1 MINRAPPDFLTPDM
15 AGFSVRVADWF
26 EKLRDNICGA
36 FETIES
42 EAKDSPLSDQPSGHF
57 QRKNWTRDGGGG
69 GQISVMHGRVFEKVG
84 VNISVVHGQ
93 FAEDFRAQI
102 PGATDD
108 GQFWAGGI
116 SLVAHPQ
123 NPFVPAAHMNT
134 RFVITSKAWFG
145 GGGDLTPLK
154 PAPKQANTFHADLK
168 ACCERHDP
176 DYYPKYKQWCDDYF
190 YLKHRDEPRGAGGIF
205 YDYLDSGD
213 READFSFTRDVGSS
227 FAGSYVNI
235 VRETMNKH
243 FTAED
248 RHFQLV
254 RRGRYVEFNLLYDRG
269 TSFGLKT
276 GGNIEAILM
285 SLPPE
290 VRWPQLGLPW
300 LNINR

>member
-15 AGFSVRVADWF
+15 ADFSVRVADWF
-26 EKLRDNICGA
+26 EKLRDNICGQ

-42 EAKDSPLSDQPSGHF
+42 DAEDSPLSEQPSGHF

-290 VRWPQLGLPW
+290 VRWP
-300 LNINR
+300 

>member
-15 AGFSVRVADWF
+15 AGLSVRVADWF

-36 FETIES
+36 FEIIES
-42 EAKDSPLSDQPSGHF
+42 DAEDSPLSDQPSGHF

-154 PAPKQANTFHADLK
+154 PAPKQVNTFHADLK

-235 VRETMNKH
+235 VRETMNKQ
-243 FTAED
+243 FTVED
-248 RHFQLV
+248 RHYQLV

-290 VRWPQLGLPW
+290 VRWP
-300 LNINR
+300 

>member
-26 EKLRDNICGA
+26 ENLRDNICGA
-36 FETIES
+36 FEIIES
-42 EAKDSPLSDQPSGHF
+42 EAEDSPLSDQPSGHF

-93 FAEDFRAQI
+93 FAEDFRDQI

-168 ACCERHDP
+168 ACCDRHDP

-213 READFSFTRDVGSS
+213 READFSFTRDVGNS

-290 VRWPQLGLPW
+290 VRWP
-300 LNINR
+300 

>member
-1 MINRAPPDFLTPDM
+1 M
-15 AGFSVRVADWF
+15 
-26 EKLRDNICGA
+26 
-36 FETIES
+36 
-42 EAKDSPLSDQPSGHF
+42 
-57 QRKNWTRDGGGG
+57 
-69 GQISVMHGRVFEKVG
+69 MHGRVFEKVG

-190 YLKHRDEPRGAGGIF
+190 YLNHRDEPRGAGGIF

-243 FTAED
+243 FTEED

-290 VRWPQLGLPW
+290 VRWP
-300 LNINR
+300 

>member
-15 AGFSVRVADWF
+15 ADFSVRVADWF
-26 EKLRDNICGA
+26 EKLRDNICGQ

-42 EAKDSPLSDQPSGHF
+42 DAEDSPLSDQPPGHF

-290 VRWPQLGLPW
+290 VRWP
-300 LNINR
+300 

>member
-15 AGFSVRVADWF
+15 ADFSVRVADWF
-26 EKLRDNICGA
+26 EKLRDNICGQ

-42 EAKDSPLSDQPSGHF
+42 DAEDSPLSTKPSGHF
-57 QRKNWTRDGGGG
+57 ERKNWTRDGGGG

-154 PAPKQANTFHADLK
+154 PAPKQVNTFHADLK

-290 VRWPQLGLPW
+290 VRWP
-300 LNINR
+300 

>member
-15 AGFSVRVADWF
+15 ADFSVRVADWF
-26 EKLRDNICGA
+26 EKLRDNICGQ

-42 EAKDSPLSDQPSGHF
+42 DAEDSPLSDKPSGQF
-57 QRKNWTRDGGGG
+57 ERKNWTRDGGGG

-290 VRWPQLGLPW
+290 VRWP
-300 LNINR
+300 

>member
-36 FETIES
+36 FEIIES
-42 EAKDSPLSDQPSGHF
+42 DAEDSPLSDQPSGHF
-57 QRKNWTRDGGGG
+57 ERKNWTRDGGGG

-154 PAPKQANTFHADLK
+154 PAPKQVNTFHADLK

-290 VRWPQLGLPW
+290 VRWP
-300 LNINR
+300 

>member
-1 MINRAPPDFLTPDM
+1 MINRTPPDFLTPDM
-15 AGFSVRVADWF
+15 ADFSVRVADWF
-26 EKLRDNICGA
+26 EKLRDNICGQ

-42 EAKDSPLSDQPSGHF
+42 DAEDSPLSDQPSGHF
-57 QRKNWTRDGGGG
+57 ERKNWTRDGGGG

-290 VRWPQLGLPW
+290 VRWP
-300 LNINR
+300 

>member
-36 FETIES
+36 FEIIES

-57 QRKNWTRDGGGG
+57 QRKNWTREGGGG
-69 GQISVMHGRVFEKVG
+69 GQISVMYGRVFEKVG

-154 PAPKQANTFHADLK
+154 PAPKQVNIFHADLK
-168 ACCERHDP
+168 ACCDRHDS

-276 GGNIEAILM
+276 GGNIDAILM

-290 VRWPQLGLPW
+290 VRWP
-300 LNINR
+300 

>member
-36 FETIES
+36 FEIIES

-154 PAPKQANTFHADLK
+154 PAPKQVNTFHADLK

-213 READFSFTRDVGSS
+213 IEADFSFTRDVGSS
-227 FAGSYVNI
+227 FAESYVKI

-276 GGNIEAILM
+276 GRNIEAILM

-290 VRWPQLGLPW
+290 VRWP
-300 LNINR
+300 

>member
-36 FETIES
+36 FEIIES
-42 EAKDSPLSDQPSGHF
+42 EAEDSPLSDQPSGHF

-154 PAPKQANTFHADLK
+154 SAPKQVNTFHADLK

-227 FAGSYVNI
+227 FAESYVKI

-276 GGNIEAILM
+276 GGNVEAILM

-290 VRWPQLGLPW
+290 VRWP
-300 LNINR
+300 

>member
-15 AGFSVRVADWF
+15 ADFSVRVADWF
-26 EKLRDNICGA
+26 EKLRDNICGQ

-42 EAKDSPLSDQPSGHF
+42 DAEDSPLSAKPSGHF
-57 QRKNWTRDGGGG
+57 ERKNWTRDGGGG

-248 RHFQLV
+248 RHYQLV

-290 VRWPQLGLPW
+290 VRWP
-300 LNINR
+300 

>member
-15 AGFSVRVADWF
+15 AGLSVRVADWF

-36 FETIES
+36 FEIIES
-42 EAKDSPLSDQPSGHF
+42 DAEDSPLSDQPSGHF

-93 FAEDFRAQI
+93 FAKDFRAQI

-290 VRWPQLGLPW
+290 VRWP
-300 LNINR
+300 

>member
-15 AGFSVRVADWF
+15 ADFSVRVADWF
-26 EKLRDNICGA
+26 EKLRDNICGQ

-42 EAKDSPLSDQPSGHF
+42 DAEDSPLSDQPSGHIE
-57 QRKNWTRDGGGG
+57 RKDWKRDGGGG

-154 PAPKQANTFHADLK
+154 PAPKQANAFHADLK

-290 VRWPQLGLPW
+290 VRWP
-300 LNINR
+300 

>member
-15 AGFSVRVADWF
+15 AGLSVRVADWF

-36 FETIES
+36 FEIIES
-42 EAKDSPLSDQPSGHF
+42 DAEDSPLSDQPSGHF

-134 RFVITSKAWFG
+134 RFVITRKAWFG

-290 VRWPQLGLPW
+290 VRWP
-300 LNINR
+300 

>member
-1 MINRAPPDFLTPDM
+1 MINRTPPDFLTPDM
-15 AGFSVRVADWF
+15 ADFSVRVADWF
-26 EKLRDNICGA
+26 EKLRDNICRQ

-42 EAKDSPLSDQPSGHF
+42 DAEDSPLSDQPSGHF
-57 QRKNWTRDGGGG
+57 ERKNWTRDGGGG

-93 FAEDFRAQI
+93 LAEDFRAQI

-290 VRWPQLGLPW
+290 VRWP
-300 LNINR
+300 

>member
-1 MINRAPPDFLTPDM
+1 MINRTRLDFLTPNM
-15 AGFSVRVADWF
+15 ADFSVRVADWF
-26 EKLRDNICGA
+26 ETLRDNICVE

-42 EAKDSPLSDQPSGHF
+42 EAEDSPLSDQPSGNF

-84 VNISVVHGQ
+84 VNISVVHGV
-93 FAEDFRAQI
+93 FAEDFRAEI

-154 PAPKQANTFHADLK
+154 PALKQANTFHADLK
-168 ACCERHDP
+168 ACCDRHDL
-176 DYYPKYKQWCDDYF
+176 DYYAKFKKWCDDYF

-227 FAGSYVNI
+227 FAVSYANI
-235 VRETMNKH
+235 VRQTMNKH
-243 FTAED
+243 FTTED
-248 RHFQLV
+248 RHYQLV

-269 TSFGLKT
+269 TAFGLKT
-276 GGNIEAILM
+276 GGNVEAVLM

-290 VRWPQLGLPW
+290 VKWP
-300 LNINR
+300 

>member
-1 MINRAPPDFLTPDM
+1 MINRAPPDFLTPDL
-15 AGFSVRVADWF
+15 AKFSVRVADWF
-26 EKLRDNICGA
+26 EKLRDNICGQ

-42 EAKDSPLSDQPSGHF
+42 DAEDSPLSDQPSGHF
-57 QRKNWTRDGGGG
+57 ERKNWTRDGGGG

-290 VRWPQLGLPW
+290 VRWP
-300 LNINR
+300 

>member
-1 MINRAPPDFLTPDM
+1 MINRTPPDFLTPDM
-15 AGFSVRVADWF
+15 ADFSVRVADWF
-26 EKLRDNICGA
+26 EKLRDNICGQ

-42 EAKDSPLSDQPSGHF
+42 EAEDSPLSYQPSGCF
-57 QRKNWTRDGGGG
+57 QRKNWTRDGGGS
-69 GQISVMHGRVFEKVG
+69 GQMSVMNGRVFEKVG

-108 GQFWAGGI
+108 DQFWAGGI

-168 ACCERHDP
+168 ACCDRHHP

-235 VRETMNKH
+235 VRETMNKQ
-243 FTAED
+243 FTPED
-248 RHFQLV
+248 RHYQLV

-290 VRWPQLGLPW
+290 VRWP
-300 LNINR
+300 

>member
-15 AGFSVRVADWF
+15 ASFSVRVADWF

-36 FETIES
+36 FEIIES

-154 PAPKQANTFHADLK
+154 PAPKQVNTFHADLK
-168 ACCERHDP
+168 ACCERHDS

-290 VRWPQLGLPW
+290 VRWP
-300 LNINR
+300 

>member
-15 AGFSVRVADWF
+15 TDFSVRVADWF
-26 EKLRDNICGA
+26 EKLRDIICGQ

-42 EAKDSPLSDQPSGHF
+42 EAEDSPLSNQPSGHF

-93 FAEDFRAQI
+93 FAEDFRDQI

-154 PAPKQANTFHADLK
+154 PAPKQVNTFHSFYSKLFL
-168 ACCERHDP
+168 
-176 DYYPKYKQWCDDYF
+176 YKNLVCNFRMDVYF
-190 YLKHRDEPRGAGGIF
+190 DHRC
-205 YDYLDSGD
+205 
-213 READFSFTRDVGSS
+213 
-227 FAGSYVNI
+227 
-235 VRETMNKH
+235 H
-243 FTAED
+243 
-248 RHFQLV
+248 
-254 RRGRYVEFNLLYDRG
+254 
-269 TSFGLKT
+269 
-276 GGNIEAILM
+276 
-285 SLPPE
+285 
-290 VRWPQLGLPW
+290 
-300 LNINR
+300 